1 VVCKMKKKTLVLV
14 GVLVT
19 MLIINSAAFAMT
31 GSELQSLCDP
41 DDAEI
46 ISQYLNLNTDYPVIT
61 ELALESNDE
70 VIYEAVI
77 IGPNGETYIVII
89 VNGNVHLMKA

>member
-1 VVCKMKKKTLVLV
+1 MKKKTLVLV

-19 MLIINSAAFAMT
+19 MLIINSVAFAMT

-46 ISQYLNLNTDYPVIT
+46 IAQYLNLNADYPVIT
-61 ELALESNDE
+61 ELALESSDE
-70 VIYEAVI
+70 VIYKAVV
-77 IGPNGETYIVII
+77 IGPNGEEYIIII
-89 VNGNVHLMKA
+89 VNGSVHIMKA